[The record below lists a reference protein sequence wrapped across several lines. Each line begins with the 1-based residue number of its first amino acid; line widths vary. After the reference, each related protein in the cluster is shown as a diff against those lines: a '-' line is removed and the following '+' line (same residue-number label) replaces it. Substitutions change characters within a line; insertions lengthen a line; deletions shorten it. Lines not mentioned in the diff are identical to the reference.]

1 MKKISIS
8 RAVGK
13 KYEKKLPVGTYV
25 SVVTSVG
32 FSEKHLAETALEIK
46 YELTATDGRKY
57 PYREI
62 FENDDRNPRTAAFFD
77 KIESYGIS
85 LEDLGEFE
93 GFQETLVLKQQV
105 GKPFL
110 TIESRS
116 AR

>member
-1 MKKISIS
+1 MSKISLS

-13 KYEKKLPVGTYV
+13 KREKKLPIGTYQ
-25 SVVTSVG
+25 SVVIHVG
-32 FSEKHLAETALEIK
+32 FSEKHLAETALEIR
-46 YELTATDGRKY
+46 YELTAADGSKY
-57 PYREI
+57 AYREI

-77 KIESYGIS
+77 KLEEYGIP
-85 LEDLGEFE
+85 LDDVTQFE
-93 GFQETLVLKQQV
+93 GFEENLVLKQQV

>member
-1 MKKISIS
+1 MSKISLS

-13 KYEKKLPVGTYV
+13 KREKKLPVGTYL
-25 SVVTSVG
+25 SVVTHVG
-32 FSEKHLAETALEIK
+32 FSEKHVTETALEIR
-46 YELTATDGRKY
+46 YELTAADGSKY

-77 KIESYGIS
+77 KLESYGIS

>member
-1 MKKISIS
+1 MKKISLS

-13 KYEKKLPVGTYV
+13 KYEKKLPVGTYM

-46 YELTATDGRKY
+46 YELTATDGSKY
-57 PYREI
+57 SYREI

-77 KIESYGIS
+77 KLEEYGFS
-85 LEDLGEFE
+85 LDDVTQFE
-93 GFQETLVLKQQV
+93 GFEEILVLKQQV
-105 GKPFL
+105 GKRFL